1 MDDSTKV
8 RYNIILDKYLLT
20 ELRLHLN
27 IYEYVI
33 EAGDGP
39 LKGST
44 ELIIDLGAYWFK
56 YLNNGGNKPE
66 EYSMTAYL
74 DELYES

>member
-1 MDDSTKV
+1 MDDSNKV

-27 IYEYVI
+27 IYEYGI
-33 EAGDGP
+33 EAGDGT

-44 ELIIDLGAYWFK
+44 ELIIDLGAY
-56 YLNNGGNKPE
+56 
-66 EYSMTAYL
+66 
-74 DELYES
+74 

>member
-8 RYNIILDKYLLT
+8 RYNIILYRYLLT

-44 ELIIDLGAYWFK
+44 ELIIDLGAY
-56 YLNNGGNKPE
+56 
-66 EYSMTAYL
+66 
-74 DELYES
+74 